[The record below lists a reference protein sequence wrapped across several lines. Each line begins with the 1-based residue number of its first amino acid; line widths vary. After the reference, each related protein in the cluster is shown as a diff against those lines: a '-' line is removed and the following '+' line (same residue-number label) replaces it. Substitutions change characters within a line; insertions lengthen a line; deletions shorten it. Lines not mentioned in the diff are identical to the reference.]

1 LSALRWW
8 SALAPFDGLRGAFPP
23 GKKSTVGILDR
34 FQLNGKSAVVTGGN
48 RGIGLAITRGLA
60 EAGAKV
66 LVAARDPDRNRSAVD
81 ALQSDGLAVTSTE
94 ADITSDGGVD
104 AMVAEATRLFGT
116 IDVLVNNAGICFHT
130 SSWDVSDDEWDV
142 VYDLN
147 VRAVWKCSVAAARN
161 MCEKGGSIINIGS
174 MSGFVVNRPQWQAA
188 YNSSKAAVHHLTR
201 SLAAEW
207 ADLGIRVN
215 AVAPGYIETD
225 MTPAHRPEFRRYW
238 IEDAPQRR
246 CGAPEEVAGSVV
258 FLASPAASFITGSI
272 LVVDGG
278 YTVY

>member
-1 LSALRWW
+1 MAS
-8 SALAPFDGLRGAFPP
+8 FDL
-23 GKKSTVGILDR
+23 T
-34 FQLNGKSAVVTGGN
+34 GKSAIVTGGN
-48 RGIGLAITRGLA
+48 RGIGRAITRGLA
-60 EAGAKV
+60 EAGARA
-66 LVAARDPDRNRSAVD
+66 LIAARDTERNAATTEELTAEGLDVRAVQAD
-81 ALQSDGLAVTSTE
+81 VTTR
-94 ADITSDGGVD
+94 AGIVT
-104 AMVAEATRLFGT
+104 MVAEALNAFER
-116 IDVLVNNAGICFHT
+116 IDILVNNAGICFHT
-130 SSWDVSDDEWDV
+130 SSWEVSDEEWDT

-147 VRAVWKCSVAAARN
+147 VKALWRCSVAVAKHMRQH
-161 MCEKGGSIINIGS
+161 GGSIINIGS
-174 MSGFVVNRPQWQAA
+174 MSGMIVNRPQWQAA

-207 ADLGIRVN
+207 ARDGVRVN

-238 IEDAPQRR
+238 IEDAPQER